1 MYIHLYIYIYVY
13 VSARI
18 LLFVTVKWGER
29 DPRELDRRGL
39 ELRGI
44 PNCTSFQYI
53 FPQWEGESRP
63 NVTTR
68 NPLLIAPSY
77 NFFSSHLHLLA
88 SNLRQWKRSAS
99 ETRVLI
105 GQAAPLLRAPATLS
119 TRPKFPFGAVL
130 QLAVSSVIRFAT
142 AWLIARKSITSGGKT
157 SHFYACETISIG
169 FFSLCLFLFSFY
181 FLFWSLCTVVF
192 LFCFGLFP
200 VYVFYYYYHYS
211 HSVSGS
217 FHLHLIS
224 SSLHSF
230 PTFFWLIPLPP
241 LIRSILALFPT
252 SSFSSILPISLCVHL
267 NPIPPFPLN
276 PLQSLSFP
284 SELTAKQNWRHLIH
298 LSEILSVFY
307 AFLLWLDFLT

>member
-1 MYIHLYIYIYVY
+1 MYIHLYTYIYVY
-13 VSARI
+13 VCVRI

-44 PNCTSFQYI
+44 PNCTSFQYL

-77 NFFSSHLHLLA
+77 KKFSSHIHLLA

-105 GQAAPLLRAPATLS
+105 GQAAPLPRAPATLP

-181 FLFWSLCTVVF
+181 FLSSSLCTVFFV
-192 LFCFGLFP
+192 LFRALSCLCLLLLLF
-200 VYVFYYYYHYS
+200 F
-211 HSVSGS
+211 S
-217 FHLHLIS
+217 FCIRIIS
-224 SSLHSF
+224 SSPDF
-230 PTFFWLIPLPP
+230 VF
-241 LIRSILALFPT
+241 
-252 SSFSSILPISLCVHL
+252 SSFFLHLFLAHSSSIFNSQHPR
-267 NPIPPFPLN
+267 
-276 PLQSLSFP
+276 SLSYFFIFFFYSSYLP
-284 SELTAKQNWRHLIH
+284 LRPPQSHPT
-298 LSEILSVFY
+298 LS
-307 AFLLWLDFLT
+307 T